1 MTHRLEQRQQPCSH
15 VTKKLIK
22 RYAPTGVEITIWKL
36 PTQCCI
42 INYMLSLLMLLSVTM
57 MSWRELKSTFGVGA
71 VSLVICNYIVLFFF
85 FTKFSI
91 TKLLIKSNTS
101 AQPQVQPSATEGALA
116 LKALKAAP
124 LPALHECC
132 VTSDGIVQAQLNL

>member
-1 MTHRLEQRQQPCSH
+1 MKGI
-15 VTKKLIK
+15 KK
-22 RYAPTGVEITIWKL
+22 YIWGW
-36 PTQCCI
+36 CCFSC
-42 INYMLSLLMLLSVTM
+42 NL
-57 MSWRELKSTFGVGA
+57 
-71 VSLVICNYIVLFFF
+71 NYIVLFFF